1 MGESCVLDRGRTFTV
16 PDMTSYQSPASYVE
30 ERERLRS
37 GSGLDT
43 GWLADGRTM

>member
-30 ERERLRS
+30 EREIEIRIS
-37 GSGLDT
+37 T
-43 GWLADGRTM
+43 GHWLVS